1 MKEFEIMF
9 GDLKPEKQDKFLT
22 EMISVI
28 KEEYDIDI
36 YHSYDYALD
45 SLRIRMI
52 DKNDNNINGCISYHD
67 LCIITV
73 DHFKY
78 LLEEMAKQLPSERE
92 GRIRTEVTLRCPH
105 CGNTVVERNSEEA
118 VIAWN
123 HYHEGEKEENGMKD
137 ILELVSKI
145 EELLKKSKFEWFMT
159 YDPKEKAWTFQFK
172 EK

>member
-28 KEEYDIDI
+28 KEKYDIDI
-36 YHSYDYALD
+36 YHSYDCTLD

-52 DKNDNNINGCISYHD
+52 DKNDNNINSCISYHD

-78 LLEEMAKQLPSERE
+78 RLEEMTKQL
-92 GRIRTEVTLRCPH
+92 L
-105 CGNTVVERNSEEA
+105 A
-118 VIAWN
+118 K
-123 HYHEGEKEENGMKD
+123 EKEENVCLDKNEVML
-137 ILELVSKI
+137 INSLLETEKNRLINMREKAAHEHVRKLLNSRTENISKLQI
-145 EELLKKSKFEWFMT
+145 KLINLLKET
-159 YDPKEKAWTFQFK
+159 TDEQYRCYDSLALT
-172 EK
+172 